1 MTALVGTD
9 AAKLPCLSQILNLL
23 CYSSSGNTQLFRK
36 FVIRACWFFGKNLK
50 YFQGTFQGT
59 FLHTFPSTFL
69 RIAPPL
75 LSARSGR
82 HITMRKPLGTS
93 SRSGVL
99 SPLALHTSKRSV
111 NPVPIVHGLGDHT
124 VRYLVH
130 VVCGSALSMFP
141 RPMARRTTRHG
152 LHLCLPAKHL
162 PSTDPQTASPTRCP
176 RQALCH
182 EGCCAPRPANC
193 QRPALDPS
201 PDT

>member
-1 MTALVGTD
+1 MGKSAGRANASAERFLWLPAAGVSTQESGVGEWRVAFSARSTRLFIRHAHDFPMTALVGTD

-111 NPVPIVHGLGDHT
+111 NPVPIVSM
-124 VRYLVH
+124 YLTWY
-130 VVCGSALSMFP
+130 
-141 RPMARRTTRHG
+141 MARAILG
-152 LHLCLPAKHL
+152 L
-162 PSTDPQTASPTRCP
+162 TACDSCF
-176 RQALCH
+176 L
-182 EGCCAPRPANC
+182 
-193 QRPALDPS
+193 
-201 PDT
+201 